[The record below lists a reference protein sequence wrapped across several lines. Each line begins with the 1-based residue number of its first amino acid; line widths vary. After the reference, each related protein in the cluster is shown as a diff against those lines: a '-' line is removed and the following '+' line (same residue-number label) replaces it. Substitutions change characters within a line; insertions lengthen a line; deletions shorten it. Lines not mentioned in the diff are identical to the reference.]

1 MSLLESCWFLVAFL
15 IITIVL
21 LVDPASSTPG
31 FGANSVLGG
40 LATPSSQ
47 QKFIYRF
54 SAVLIVSFFTLTTVL
69 SVLN

>member
-15 IITIVL
+15 IIAIIL
-21 LVDPASSTPG
+21 LVDPASSTSG
-31 FGANSVLGG
+31 FGANSVLSG

-47 QKFIYRF
+47 QKFVYRF
-54 SAVLIVSFFTLTTVL
+54 SALLIVSFFLLTTIL